1 MHIPSASLSVR
12 VRGWLL
18 VAAAALVGGCAVA
31 TGAPEEADFLPTPTP
46 TVLGPQG
53 AATTSAPDLPV
64 AALRLSTE
72 PEAFRVGVERA
83 ASGEPAFAVP
93 AFEVGDGVG
102 LFLTVGTLV
111 ALVSGVDA
119 PHLLAQTVEC
129 ERGQTERCA
138 VQFESLISGQ
148 NAELGEAL
156 GPYARLVSEAATDV
170 QLVTWTP
177 VRNGFP
183 QYPVISLQ
191 GIRDGRILGIVVF
204 REIPSVP

>member
-1 MHIPSASLSVR
+1 MHIPSASLSVQA
-12 VRGWLL
+12 RGWLL
-18 VAAAALVGGCAVA
+18 VAVAALVGGCAEA
-31 TGAPEEADFLPTPTP
+31 TGAPDGADLLPTPTL
-46 TVLGPQG
+46 TVLGPIG
-53 AATTSAPDLPV
+53 TATTSAPNLPS
-64 AALRLSTE
+64 ATLRLSTE

-83 ASGEPAFAVP
+83 AAGGPAFAVP
-93 AFEVGDGVG
+93 SLEVGDGVG

-111 ALVSGVDA
+111 AIVSGVDA
-119 PHLLAQTVEC
+119 AHLLAETVEC

-148 NAELGEAL
+148 NADLGAAL

-204 REIPSVP
+204 REIPSAP

>member
-1 MHIPSASLSVR
+1 MHIASASPWVR

-18 VAAAALVGGCAVA
+18 VAAAALIGGCAIA
-31 TGAPEEADFLPTPTP
+31 TGAPEEADFLPTPP
-46 TVLGPQG
+46 TLPGPQ
-53 AATTSAPDLPV
+53 ATATTTAPDLPV
-64 AALRLSTE
+64 ATLRLSTE

-111 ALVSGVDA
+111 AIVSGVDA

-138 VQFESLISGQ
+138 EQFESLIGGQ
-148 NAELGEAL
+148 NAALGEAL
-156 GPYARLVSEAATDV
+156 APYARLVSEAATDI

-177 VRNGFP
+177 VRDGYP

-204 REIPSVP
+204 REFPSAP

>member
-1 MHIPSASLSVR
+1 MHIASASPWVR

-18 VAAAALVGGCAVA
+18 VAAAALIGGCAIA
-31 TGAPEEADFLPTPTP
+31 TGAPEEADFLPTPP
-46 TVLGPQG
+46 TLPGPQA
-53 AATTSAPDLPV
+53 AATTTAPDLPV
-64 AALRLSTE
+64 ATLRLSTE

-111 ALVSGVDA
+111 AIVSGVDA

-138 VQFESLISGQ
+138 EQFESLIGGQ
-148 NAELGEAL
+148 NAALGEAL
-156 GPYARLVSEAATDV
+156 APYARLVSEAATDI

-177 VRNGFP
+177 VRDGYP

-191 GIRDGRILGIVVF
+191 GIRDGRILGVVVF
-204 REIPSVP
+204 REFPSAP